1 MQATEGTFYV
11 YNNKYIISAYVH
23 TDTHI
28 HVYTYIHTRTHKQR
42 ILFLRIVLTPGGP
55 RGPLWR
61 LWSYLLYT
69 TPPRTLESTAGSRV
83 VFEPPWWPSE
93 KFYATVTSTNSHFVL
108 FFSVPFYVPVCKS
121 RIFLYWLILPPRSSL
136 LYRGRRRDYKRNY
149 TKRWTSEHLWAR

>member
-55 RGPLWR
+55 RGPL
-61 LWSYLLYT
+61 
-69 TPPRTLESTAGSRV
+69 
-83 VFEPPWWPSE
+83 
-93 KFYATVTSTNSHFVL
+93 
-108 FFSVPFYVPVCKS
+108 
-121 RIFLYWLILPPRSSL
+121 
-136 LYRGRRRDYKRNY
+136 
-149 TKRWTSEHLWAR
+149 